1 MTEAFT
7 CVDKSNVSEAA
18 YGVEKKLNPPSCG
31 FWDKGTS
38 CSRSRQGRSRFQL
51 SRNIKEHSV
60 TEVVDIEKIV
70 YYGILT
76 YLIA

>member
-1 MTEAFT
+1 MTETFT
-7 CVDKSNVSEAA
+7 CVGKSDVSEAA
-18 YGVEKKLNPPSCG
+18 YGVEKQLNPPSCG

-38 CSRSRQGRSRFQL
+38 CSKSRQGRSRFQL
-51 SRNIKEHSV
+51 SRNTKEHSV

-70 YYGILT
+70 CYGILT

>member
-1 MTEAFT
+1 MTEPFT
-7 CVDKSNVSEAA
+7 CVDKSDVSEAA
-18 YGVEKKLNPPSCG
+18 YDVEKKLNPPSCG

-51 SRNIKEHSV
+51 SRDIKEHSV

-70 YYGILT
+70 YYGIPT